1 MRSSLT
7 ALVNLCATWAAFLV
21 LASSLV
27 WLVESDRLYVGWL
40 KANSV
45 FAAESPVRLHPKY
58 ECAGTSP
65 SGKRYQLTLTVVD
78 QGATMELTWQAA
90 GQTAFVGF
98 GVRKGDTIAAVYA
111 DGKQVS
117 VVLYEIRG
125 GQLLGWGPAGEG
137 KLTLETCL
145 AGKPV

>member
-1 MRSSLT
+1 MRYAVLVV
-7 ALVNLCATWAAFLV
+7 ALLV
-21 LASSLV
+21 GTLA
-27 WLVESDRLYVGWL
+27 
-40 KANSV
+40 
-45 FAAESPVRLHPKY
+45 AAEPVKLHPTY

-65 SGKRYQLTLTVVD
+65 PGKRYH

-117 VVLYEIRG
+117 VVLYEVKA
-125 GQLLGWGPAGEG
+125 GQLIGWGPAGEG
-137 KLTLETCL
+137 KLAQEMCL
-145 AGKPV
+145 AGKPA